1 MDNVGLDEDPAW
13 IQNSG
18 VSRQSQYTS
27 LNQASRLQNVSEDRG
42 SNVSSNASQSS
53 QYAPLHPSTRSWEV
67 PRQEVTLEK
76 IIGKGAF
83 GQVAKGTAINLRG
96 QSGKTLVAIKKL
108 KGVKCFK
115 ILVKEVENML
125 RNFYSS
131 ISSLESK
138 FTIRIMLMLLH
149 CIPSQEHVQQG
160 WCEIMISLISH

>member
-1 MDNVGLDEDPAW
+1 MDNNGLDENPAW
-13 IQNSG
+13 IKNSG

-42 SNVSSNASQSS
+42 SKSSNASQSS

-67 PRQEVTLEK
+67 PRQQVTLEK

-108 KGVKCFK
+108 KGVKY
-115 ILVKEVENML
+115 VK
-125 RNFYSS
+125 NFY
-131 ISSLESK
+131 LGD
-138 FTIRIMLMLLH
+138 FTIGIMLMILCQYIVFRH
-149 CIPSQEHVQQG
+149 SNMSNKAGVK
-160 WCEIMISLISH
+160 S